1 MAKESTKL
9 NSEYLFN
16 RDDFQVTPKMKQSFD
31 KYGYIL
37 VRGLLD
43 NEEVEKV
50 KKVFENATS
59 EQILEDNKMRVSD
72 GQGREAK
79 LIVWS
84 HPGNDVSGMVSRSQK
99 VAGTC
104 EKLMGEEV
112 YHYHGKLVSKEAFT
126 GGSHLWHQ
134 DYGYWYKNG
143 CLLPNMM
150 TVFIALD
157 KCTKGNGCLQI
168 LEGSHTCGRLDH
180 ELMHGQQAI
189 PDIKRVEQIKE
200 RCPLVWCEMNPGDAL
215 FFHSNMMHTSGQNS
229 SPNRRW
235 ALLTAFNTKSNNPT
249 KEHHH
254 PCYTPLTKVPDAAI
268 KECENYSLDL
278 SQMGFVHPSQSQTS
292 RPSLTKE
299 QQEAA
304 TRS

>member
-1 MAKESTKL
+1 MATESSTI
-9 NSEYLFN
+9 NSEYPFH
-16 RDDFQVTPKMKQSFD
+16 RDDFKVTPKMKQSFD

-134 DYGYWYKNG
+134 DYG
-143 CLLPNMM
+143 
-150 TVFIALD
+150 
-157 KCTKGNGCLQI
+157 
-168 LEGSHTCGRLDH
+168 
-180 ELMHGQQAI
+180 
-189 PDIKRVEQIKE
+189 
-200 RCPLVWCEMNPGDAL
+200 
-215 FFHSNMMHTSGQNS
+215 
-229 SPNRRW
+229 
-235 ALLTAFNTKSNNPT
+235 
-249 KEHHH
+249 
-254 PCYTPLTKVPDAAI
+254 
-268 KECENYSLDL
+268 
-278 SQMGFVHPSQSQTS
+278 
-292 RPSLTKE
+292 
-299 QQEAA
+299 
-304 TRS
+304 